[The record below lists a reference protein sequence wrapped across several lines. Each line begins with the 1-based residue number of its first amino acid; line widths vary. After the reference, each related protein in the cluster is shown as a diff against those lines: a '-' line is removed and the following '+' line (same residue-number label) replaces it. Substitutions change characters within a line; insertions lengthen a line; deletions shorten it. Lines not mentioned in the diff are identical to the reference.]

1 MDDIIVH
8 YGVKG
13 MKWGIRRPRKDR
25 EKQKMREDQEPEH
38 EDYKRAHDSK
48 SVKTMSDAELRSRIN
63 RIQMEQQYSKL
74 NPTTISK
81 GRNTVNKIL
90 KASGTIA
97 GATTT
102 ALTLYGNVG
111 KISKIMETINPEIKR
126 NLAGAVGSVII
137 RGAAAK
143 K

>member
-1 MDDIIVH
+1 MDDTIVH

-13 MKWGIRRPRKDR
+13 MKWGIRRSRKDS
-25 EKQKMREDQEPEH
+25 EKQKTRGDREPEH

-48 SVKTMSDAELRSRIN
+48 SAKTMSDAELRSRIN

-74 NPTTISK
+74 NPTTISR

-102 ALTLYGNVG
+102 ALTLYGNVE
-111 KISKIMETINPEIKR
+111 KISKIMKTINPEIKK
-126 NLAGAVGSVII
+126 NLAGVIGSAII
-137 RGAAAK
+137 RGATAK